1 MPLTDPAAAGGPL
14 VGVARGRRTGVG
26 GWAADGAVRR
36 GLPRNGLRV
45 RLTALSTA
53 LLALVGALLLA
64 LAYLL
69 VGRVVAALPHFPA
82 GTPVVVNGVVVDAA
96 VESARVVR
104 QGRETVL
111 IVGLIAFPLVVIAGG
126 LLSWVL
132 IGRTLRPLSTLTSA
146 ARALSESSLDQRIA
160 LAGPRDEVAELADTF
175 DEMLGRLQSAFNAE
189 RRFVANASHE
199 LRTPLSV
206 IRTEV
211 DVTLADP
218 AADVADL
225 RRMGEV
231 AREATD
237 RADRLLNSLLFLAR
251 TQASGLMVVQ
261 DVDLAALVPPALLA
275 VDAERAARTLTVEV
289 GGGPAVVRGDPA
301 LLERV
306 VGNLVENAVR
316 HNAIGGRVTIS
327 TGVDAA
333 PALVPGGGPGGLGV
347 TAGASSPGSHGWV
360 EVVSGGSIIDPRTVE
375 QLFEAFRQG
384 DRARTGHRGSGLGLS
399 IVSAVVGAHGGSVS
413 AAALPA
419 GGLRVRVELPV

>member
-1 MPLTDPAAAGGPL
+1 MPQTPRHNAEPVAASAHRVPRTGL
-14 VGVARGRRTGVG
+14 VGQSRPGR
-26 GWAADGAVRR
+26 ASA
-36 GLPRNGLRV
+36 RNGLRL
-45 RLTALSTA
+45 RLTLLATA

-82 GTPVVVNGVVVDAA
+82 GTLVQVDGVTVDAA
-96 VESARVVR
+96 VEAARVVA

-111 IVGLIAFPLVVIAGG
+111 VVGLIAFPLLVVTGG

-132 IGRTLRPLSTLTSA
+132 IGRTLRPLSTLTGA

-160 LAGPRDEVAELADTF
+160 LSGPRDEVAELADTF
-175 DEMLGRLQSAFNAE
+175 DEMLGRLQAAFEAE

-218 AADVADL
+218 AAGVADL

-231 AREATD
+231 AREGTE

-251 TQASGLMVVQ
+251 TQASGLSVVQ
-261 DVDLAALVPPALLA
+261 QVDLAALVGPALLA
-275 VDAERAARTLTVEV
+275 VDAELMARQVTVAVTGSAAPVS
-289 GGGPAVVRGDPA
+289 GDPA

-316 HNAIGGRVTIS
+316 HNLSGGHIAIV
-327 TGVDAA
+327 TGVQ
-333 PALVPGGGPGGLGV
+333 GRSGFIQV
-347 TAGASSPGSHGWV
+347 T
-360 EVVSGGSIIDPRTVE
+360 SGGTVIDPGTVAE
-375 QLFEAFRQG
+375 LFEPFRQG
-384 DRARTGHRGSGLGLS
+384 ERTRTGHRGSGLGLS
-399 IVSAVVGAHGGSVS
+399 IVSAVVAAHGGTV
-413 AAALPA
+413 AAAPVA
-419 GGLRVRVELPV
+419 EGGLQVRVELPT